1 MIMKV
6 KLQLSKLLIAN
17 YISQWRFEEKSFIEK
32 RFYIF
37 CTPKNPTL
45 CQSGQ
50 LIKEIFSSTPQL
62 ILKWIPTVK
71 LNGYPNLRV
80 PL

>member
-1 MIMKV
+1 MYQI
-6 KLQLSKLLIAN
+6 I
-17 YISQWRFEEKSFIEK
+17 ISQSWFEEKSSIEK

-37 CTPKNPTL
+37 CTPKNPAP

-50 LIKEIFSSTPQL
+50 LIKEIFSSTAQL

-71 LNGYPNLRV
+71 LNEYPNLPV